1 MALIL
6 HIDTSMD
13 SASVCLSRDESMI
26 SIAQNHSQK
35 DHASWLHT
43 AIEKMMHEHQLSFS
57 NLDAVAVSI
66 GPGSYT
72 GLRVGLSSAKGFCY
86 ALNIPLI
93 TIGTLEMMANAARQP
108 GELLF
113 CPMIDA
119 RRMEVYTAL
128 FDANLK
134 AILPP
139 TAMILDASSLSEFL
153 NKYQIVFFGN
163 GYKKFKSIISHPNAI
178 FEDVEITA
186 SSMIQLANNKFLLKS
201 FSDLAYTVPL
211 YLKDFYS
218 SSQIK

>member
-43 AIEKMMHEHQLSFS
+43 AIEKMMHEHQLSLS

-66 GPGSYT
+66 GHGSYAE
-72 GLRVGLSSAKGFCY
+72 LRLRLSSAIGFCY
-86 ALNIPLI
+86 ALNIPLVA
-93 TIGTLEMMANAARQP
+93 IGTLEMMANAARQP

-128 FDANLK
+128 
-134 AILPP
+134 
-139 TAMILDASSLSEFL
+139 
-153 NKYQIVFFGN
+153 
-163 GYKKFKSIISHPNAI
+163 
-178 FEDVEITA
+178 
-186 SSMIQLANNKFLLKS
+186 
-201 FSDLAYTVPL
+201 
-211 YLKDFYS
+211 
-218 SSQIK
+218 